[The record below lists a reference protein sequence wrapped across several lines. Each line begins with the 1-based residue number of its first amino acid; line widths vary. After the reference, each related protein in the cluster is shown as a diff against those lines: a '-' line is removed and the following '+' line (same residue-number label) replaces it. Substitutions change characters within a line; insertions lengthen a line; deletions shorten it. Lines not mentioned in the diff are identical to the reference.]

1 MLPKKSKEEVEK
13 EINENISK
21 RIVEPIVPSVKLIQR
36 TENMKY
42 LIWRAARVCY
52 STKSMVELEQEW
64 NETSDKKRTGLIL
77 GLIQRGHRTT
87 YSHPNFSYV
96 IVCSRVV
103 SHQIVRHQV
112 GVTIDQESQRY
123 VPYETGF
130 RYIKPEGID
139 NNLFK
144 RLMENAHDQYMVL
157 YKEYRLCG
165 LGKRESA
172 ELARYVL
179 PSAIS
184 TRMVCT
190 VSLAA
195 LIHINN
201 VRVHGET
208 GRPQEETQI
217 VCRDMV
223 RLAQEVEPWL
233 KPAFEKKKKEK
244 VANSTSEEFSIAKA

>member
-1 MLPKKSKEEVEK
+1 MPRKSNEEIEK
-13 EINENISK
+13 EINENIAN
-21 RIVEPIVPSVKLIQR
+21 RIIEPIHPSVELIER
-36 TENMKY
+36 TQNMKY

-52 STKSMVELEQEW
+52 SIKSMPELEQEW
-64 NETSDKKRTGLIL
+64 NETPEEKRTGLVI
-77 GLIQRGHRTT
+77 GLIERGHRTT
-87 YSHPNFSYV
+87 YSHTTFSYV

-130 RYIKPEGID
+130 RYIQPEGVD
-139 NNLFK
+139 NNVFK
-144 RLMENAHDQYMVL
+144 KLMEKGHDQYMSL
-157 YKEYRLCG
+157 YKEYRLSG

-190 VSLAA
+190 CSLAA
-195 LIHINN
+195 LIHLNN
-201 VRVHGET
+201 VRVQGDT
-208 GRPQEETQI
+208 GRPQGETQE
-217 VCRDMV
+217 VCKEMV
-223 RLAQEVEPWL
+223 RLVIQAEPWL
-233 KPAFEKKKKEK
+233 KPAFEKKKKKGNQEK
-244 VANSTSEEFSIAKA
+244 EEVKVT

>member
-1 MLPKKSKEEVEK
+1 MAIKKSKEEVEK
-13 EINENISK
+13 EINQNIAN
-21 RIVEPIVPSVKLIQR
+21 RIIEPIAPSVELIQY

-64 NETSDKKRTGLIL
+64 NETPDEKRTGLVM
-77 GLIQRGHRTT
+77 GLIDRGHRTT

-130 RYIKPEGID
+130 RYIQPESVDD
-139 NNLFK
+139 NTFK
-144 RLMENAHDQYMVL
+144 SLMENAYSQYMSL
-157 YKEYRLCG
+157 YKEYRLSG

-184 TRMVCT
+184 TRMVCSI
-190 VSLAA
+190 SLAA
-195 LIHINN
+195 LIHLNN
-201 VRVHGET
+201 VRVQGDT
-208 GRPQEETQI
+208 GRPQGETQI
-217 VCRDMV
+217 VCSEMV
-223 RLAQEVEPWL
+223 KLAIQAESWL
-233 KPAFEKKKKEK
+233 KPAFEKKKKK
-244 VANSTSEEFSIAKA
+244 EEAQSK

>member
-1 MLPKKSKEEVEK
+1 MPPKKSSEEIEK
-13 EINENISK
+13 EINDNIAK
-21 RIVEPIVPSVKLIQR
+21 RIIEPIAPSVELIQR
-36 TENMKY
+36 TDNMKY

-52 STKSMVELEQEW
+52 SVKSMPELEQEW
-64 NETSDKKRTGLIL
+64 NETSEEKKTGLVL
-77 GLIQRGHRTT
+77 GLIERGHRTT

-130 RYIKPEGID
+130 RYIQPEGVD
-139 NNLFK
+139 NTTFK
-144 RLMENAHDQYMVL
+144 NLMEKAHDQYMNL
-157 YKEYRLCG
+157 YKEYRLSG

-190 VSLAA
+190 TSLAA
-195 LIHINN
+195 LIHLNN
-201 VRVHGET
+201 VRVQGDT
-208 GRPQEETQI
+208 GRPQGETQL
-217 VCRDMV
+217 VCTEMV
-223 RLAQEVEPWL
+223 KLAIEAEPWL
-233 KPAFEKKKKEK
+233 KKAFEDKKKLLEQT
-244 VANSTSEEFSIAKA
+244 AAQPEI

>member
-1 MLPKKSKEEVEK
+1 MAIKKSREEVEK
-13 EINENISK
+13 EINQNISN
-21 RIVEPIVPSVKLIQR
+21 RIIEPILPSVELIQR
-36 TENMKY
+36 TDNMKY

-64 NETSDKKRTGLIL
+64 NETPDEKRTGLVM
-77 GLIQRGHRTT
+77 GLIERGHRTT

-130 RYIKPEGID
+130 RYIQPENVDD
-139 NNLFK
+139 NTFK
-144 RLMENAHDQYMVL
+144 TLMENAYSQYMSL
-157 YKEYRLCG
+157 YKEYRLSG

-184 TRMVCT
+184 TRMVCSI
-190 VSLAA
+190 SLAA
-195 LIHINN
+195 LIHLNN
-201 VRVHGET
+201 VRVQGDT
-208 GRPQEETQI
+208 GRPQGETQV
-217 VCRDMV
+217 VCNEMV
-223 RLAQEVEPWL
+223 KLAIQAESWL
-233 KPAFEKKKKEK
+233 KPAFEKKKKKEEVK
-244 VANSTSEEFSIAKA
+244 VK

>member
-1 MLPKKSKEEVEK
+1 MPPKKSREEIDQ
-13 EINENISK
+13 EIKENIAK
-21 RIVEPIVPSVKLIQR
+21 RIVEPIAPSVELIQK
-36 TENMKY
+36 TENMRY

-52 STKSMVELEQEW
+52 STKSMPELEQEW
-64 NETSDKKRTGLIL
+64 NETPEEKRTGLVI
-77 GLIQRGHRTT
+77 GLIDRGHRTT

-130 RYIKPEGID
+130 RYIEPENID
-139 NNLFK
+139 STSYK
-144 RLMENAHDQYMVL
+144 ELMEKAHDQYMVL
-157 YKEYRLCG
+157 YREYRLSG

-179 PSAIS
+179 PSSIS

-190 VSLAA
+190 TSLAA
-195 LIHINN
+195 LIHLNN
-201 VRVHGET
+201 VRVQGDT
-208 GRPQEETQI
+208 GRPQGETQV
-217 VCRDMV
+217 VCHEMV
-223 RLAQEVEPWL
+223 RLAKEAEPWL
-233 KPAFEKKKKEK
+233 KPAFEKKKKKEPDQTK
-244 VANSTSEEFSIAKA
+244 VS

>member
-1 MLPKKSKEEVEK
+1 MPPKKSQEEIEK
-13 EINENISK
+13 EINDNIAK
-21 RIVEPIVPSVKLIQR
+21 RIVEPIAPSVELIQR

-52 STKSMVELEQEW
+52 SVKSMPELEQEW
-64 NETSDKKRTGLIL
+64 NETLEEKRTGLVL
-77 GLIQRGHRTT
+77 GLIERGHRTT

-130 RYIKPEGID
+130 RYIQPDGVD
-139 NNLFK
+139 NTTFK
-144 RLMENAHDQYMVL
+144 NLMEKAHDQYMKL
-157 YKEYRLCG
+157 YKEYRLSG

-190 VSLAA
+190 TSLAA
-195 LIHINN
+195 LIHLNN
-201 VRVHGET
+201 VRVQGDT
-208 GRPQEETQI
+208 GRPQGETQL
-217 VCRDMV
+217 VCTEMV
-223 RLAQEVEPWL
+223 KLALEAEPWL
-233 KPAFEKKKKEK
+233 RKAFEDKKKLLEQ
-244 VANSTSEEFSIAKA
+244 AAAQPEI

>member
-1 MLPKKSKEEVEK
+1 MPPKKTREEVEQ
-13 EINENISK
+13 EINENIAK
-21 RIVEPIVPSVKLIQR
+21 RIIEPIAPTVELIQK

-52 STKSMVELEQEW
+52 SIKSMPELEQEW
-64 NETSDKKRTGLIL
+64 NETPEEKRSGLVL
-77 GLIQRGHRTT
+77 GLIDRGHRTT

-123 VPYETGF
+123 VPYESGF
-130 RYIKPEGID
+130 RYIQPEGVD
-139 NNLFK
+139 NNSFK
-144 RLMENAHDQYMVL
+144 ELMEESHNQYMRL
-157 YKEYRLCG
+157 YKEYRLSG

-190 VSLAA
+190 CSLAA
-195 LIHINN
+195 LIHLNN
-201 VRVHGET
+201 VRVQGDT
-208 GRPQEETQI
+208 GRPQGETQV
-217 VCRDMV
+217 VCHEMV
-223 RLAQEVEPWL
+223 RLAVESEPWL
-233 KPAFEKKKKEK
+233 KPAFEKKKKAEQETTTK
-244 VANSTSEEFSIAKA
+244 VN

>member
-1 MLPKKSKEEVEK
+1 MPPKSNEEIEK
-13 EINENISK
+13 EINENISN
-21 RIVEPIVPSVKLIQR
+21 RIIEPIVPTVELIQR
-36 TENMKY
+36 TENLKY

-52 STKSMVELEQEW
+52 STKSMVELDQEW
-64 NETSDKKRTGLIL
+64 NETPDEKRTGLVM

-87 YSHPNFSYV
+87 YSHTNFSYV

-103 SHQIVRHQV
+103 SHQFVRHQV

-130 RYIKPEGID
+130 RYIEPE
-139 NNLFK
+139 NVNSAVFK
-144 RLMENAHDQYMVL
+144 QLMEQPHNQYMAL
-157 YKEYRLCG
+157 YKEYRLSK

-190 VSLAA
+190 ISLAA
-195 LIHINN
+195 LLHLND
-201 VRVHGET
+201 VRVQGDT
-208 GRPQEETQI
+208 GRPQGETQL
-217 VCRDMV
+217 VCSEMV
-223 RLAQEVEPWL
+223 KLAIEVEPWL
-233 KPAFEKKKKEK
+233 KPAFEKKKEKEASK
-244 VANSTSEEFSIAKA
+244 VN

>member
-1 MLPKKSKEEVEK
+1 MPPKKSREEIEQ
-13 EINENISK
+13 EINENIK
-21 RIVEPIVPSVKLIQR
+21 NRIIEPITPTVELLQR

-52 STKSMVELEQEW
+52 SIKSMPELEEEW
-64 NETSDKKRTGLIL
+64 NETPDEKRTGLVL
-77 GLIQRGHRTT
+77 GLIDRGHRTT

-123 VPYETGF
+123 VPYESGF
-130 RYIKPEGID
+130 RYIQPESTD
-139 NNLFK
+139 NNSFK
-144 RLMENAHDQYMVL
+144 ELMEKSHDQYIRL
-157 YKEYRLCG
+157 YKEYRLSG

-190 VSLAA
+190 CSLAA
-195 LIHINN
+195 LIHLNH
-201 VRVHGET
+201 VRVQGDT

-217 VCRDMV
+217 VCREMV
-223 RLAQEVEPWL
+223 RLALEVEPWL
-233 KPAFEKKKKEK
+233 KPAFEKKKKKTENDN
-244 VANSTSEEFSIAKA
+244 VHFSNK

>member
-1 MLPKKSKEEVEK
+1 MPKKSREEIET
-13 EINENISK
+13 EINNNISK
-21 RIVEPIVPSVKLIQR
+21 RIVEPILPSVELIQY
-36 TENMKY
+36 TQNMKY
-42 LIWRAARVCY
+42 LTWRAARVCY
-52 STKSMVELEQEW
+52 SVKSMVELEQEW
-64 NETSDKKRTGLIL
+64 NETPDEKRTGLVL
-77 GLIQRGHRTT
+77 GLIDRGHRTT

-130 RYIKPEGID
+130 RYIQPEIVD
-139 NNLFK
+139 NTIFK
-144 RLMENAHDQYMVL
+144 KLMEAAHDQYMAL
-157 YKEYRLCG
+157 YKEYRLSG
-165 LGKRESA
+165 MGKRESA

-195 LIHINN
+195 LLHLNS
-201 VRVHGET
+201 VRVQGDT
-208 GRPQEETQI
+208 GRPQGETQI
-217 VCRDMV
+217 VCSEMV
-223 RLAQEVEPWL
+223 RLAIEVEPWL
-233 KPAFEKKKKEK
+233 KPAFEKKKKGEQK
-244 VANSTSEEFSIAKA
+244 EEAKTT